1 MTPLTSLTTPRLV
14 LRASDPALAEAAAAF
29 YRRNRAAHAGWNPP
43 LGDATFSADGQRQL
57 LTETA
62 AAAAAGTRIGW
73 WLFAPAEPSIA
84 IGQIHFSQIVQRA
97 FCSAMLGYAIDAA
110 HEGRGLMRE
119 ALEAALGDAF
129 GPRVYLHRV
138 QANVRPE
145 NTRSLML
152 LARLG
157 FEREGL
163 AREYLFIDGAWR
175 DHVMTARRNPA
186 WPPDTSPPPG

>member
-1 MTPLTSLTTPRLV
+1 VTPLAWLTTPRLV
-14 LRASDPALAEAAAAF
+14 LRASDPALAEAAADF

-73 WLFAPAEPSIA
+73 WLFAPAEPAAA

-97 FCSAMLGYAIDAA
+97 FCSAMLGYAVDAE

-119 ALEAALGDAF
+119 ALEAALADAF
-129 GPRVYLHRV
+129 GPRVRLHRV

-145 NTRSLML
+145 NARSLAL

-175 DHVMTARRNPA
+175 DHVMTARLNPN
-186 WPPDTSPPPG
+186 WSPGTPPPA